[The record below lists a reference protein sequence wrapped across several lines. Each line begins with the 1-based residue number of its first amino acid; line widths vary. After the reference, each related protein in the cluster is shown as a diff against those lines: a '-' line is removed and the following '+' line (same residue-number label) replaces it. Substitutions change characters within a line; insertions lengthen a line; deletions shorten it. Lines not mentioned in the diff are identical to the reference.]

1 MTTLSV
7 QLEEMLKKQIES
19 KAAELNIHPED
30 LVIKAIKDYLYLE
43 RVKQLRNSLQG
54 KAEQSGFGSEDDIMN
69 RIS

>member
-54 KAEQSGFGSEDDIMN
+54 KAEQSGFESEEDIMN